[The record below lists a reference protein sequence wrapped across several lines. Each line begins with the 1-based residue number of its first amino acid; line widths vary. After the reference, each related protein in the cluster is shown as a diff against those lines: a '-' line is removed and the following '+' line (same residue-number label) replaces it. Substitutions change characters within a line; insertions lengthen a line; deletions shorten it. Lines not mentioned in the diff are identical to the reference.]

1 MKTLA
6 VLLMAMLIADTLAA
20 CGDGGNTSSAVVEP
34 PAKTQVTGVTTP
46 QSVAVVTAN

>member
-6 VLLMAMLIADTLAA
+6 VLLMAMLVADTLTA
-20 CGDGGNTSSAVVEP
+20 CGSGTTSAAVTEP
-34 PAKTQVTGVTTP
+34 PAQTQITGVTTP